1 VPTEARAH
9 GGLKVVPDLAAVGAL
24 EPPVVA
30 PPEAERQPAD
40 AGQRAHQHAGPEY
53 LGAADL
59 PHLIKN
65 SPLVAVD
72 ASGENIVDRKEE
84 LRRRGVVGVRIV

>member
-1 VPTEARAH
+1 
-9 GGLKVVPDLAAVGAL
+9 
-24 EPPVVA
+24 
-30 PPEAERQPAD
+30 
-40 AGQRAHQHAGPEY
+40 